1 MTPGAASEKQPEQP
15 ELLEPV
21 SFQRPAQEP
30 AGAST
35 SPAGFLGGS
44 GSPRL
49 GFPHKH
55 RGHDD

>member
-30 AGAST
+30 AGA
-35 SPAGFLGGS
+35 
-44 GSPRL
+44 
-49 GFPHKH
+49 
-55 RGHDD
+55 